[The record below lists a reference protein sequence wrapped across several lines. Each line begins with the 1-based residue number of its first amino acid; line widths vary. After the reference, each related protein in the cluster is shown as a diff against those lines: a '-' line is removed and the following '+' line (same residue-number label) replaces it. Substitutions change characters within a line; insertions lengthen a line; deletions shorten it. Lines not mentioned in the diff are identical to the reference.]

1 MDILVIADL
10 ERGQLSPVTG
20 ELLGKAVE
28 LAAGGRVDA
37 LVIGAGARSLAP
49 ALFASGAARALVA
62 DAPAL
67 DPYRFLP
74 YVQLAAEAVR
84 RVSPAAILVP
94 STFRGKELGAGLA
107 AALDS
112 GLVVDAMAITAD
124 GSKLRCQRPCFGGNR
139 VAEVTAEQAPVVITV
154 RPKSFPAPANADGRA
169 GEVIELPVA
178 VAPAAIEQVQVLEFI
193 PGGGEGQVNL
203 QDAEIVVSGGRGLQ
217 KPENFSYVRDLAQVL
232 GAAVGA
238 SRAVVDAGWIPY
250 AHQVGQTGRTVSPRL
265 YIACGISGAI
275 QHLAG
280 MRTSDVIVAINKD
293 PEAPIFKVATYG
305 IVGDV
310 FEILPR
316 LTAKLKERLGR

>member
-1 MDILVIADL
+1 MADSPGL
-10 ERGQLSPVTG
+10 E
-20 ELLGKAVE
+20 
-28 LAAGGRVDA
+28 
-37 LVIGAGARSLAP
+37 
-49 ALFASGAARALVA
+49 
-62 DAPAL
+62 
-67 DPYRFLP
+67 PYRFLP
-74 YVQLAAEAVR
+74 FVTVAAEAIR
-84 RVSPAAILVP
+84 RAAPAAVLVP
-94 STFRGKELGAGLA
+94 STFRGKEWAAGLA
-107 AALDS
+107 AALDC
-112 GLVVDAMAITAD
+112 GLVVDAMAIAAD
-124 GSKLRCQRPCFGGNR
+124 GSRLRCQRPCFGGNR
-139 VAEVTAEQAPVVITV
+139 VAEVTSEETPVVIAV
-154 RPKSFPAPANADGRA
+154 RPKSFPPPAVVEGRS
-169 GEVIELPVA
+169 GEVVEIQVQIP
-178 VAPAAIEQVQVLEFI
+178 PASLEQVRVLEFI

-316 LTAKLKERLGR
+316 LTQRLKERLGR

>member
-1 MDILVIADL
+1 VL
-10 ERGQLSPVTG
+10 
-20 ELLGKAVE
+20 
-28 LAAGGRVDA
+28 
-37 LVIGAGARSLAP
+37 GAGSRGIEP
-49 ALFASGAARALVA
+49 ALFEGGANRVLLA
-62 DAPAL
+62 DDPAL
-67 DPYRFLP
+67 RPYRFLP
-74 YVQLAAEAVR
+74 YVTIAAEAIR
-84 RVSPAAILVP
+84 RAAPAAVLLP
-94 STFRGKELGAGLA
+94 STFRGKELAAGLA
-107 AALDS
+107 AALDC
-112 GLVVDAMAITAD
+112 GLVVDAMAVPAD
-124 GSKLRCQRPCFGGNR
+124 GAKIRCERPCFGGNR
-139 VAEVTAEQAPVVITV
+139 VAEVTAEAPPVVIAV
-154 RPKSFPAPANADGRA
+154 RPKSFPVPPPVSGRA
-169 GEVIELPVA
+169 GEVVEI
-178 VAPAAIEQVQVLEFI
+178 QVQVPAASLDQVRLLDFI

-316 LTAKLKERLGR
+316 LTAQLKQRLGR